1 MAKRKRRKLTKAQAK
16 EQALRQRKRRRL
28 NWTLAGVVAVAV
40 IVVMALIY
48 LTGGDTNLKE
58 VEPLRADIETG
69 LTKEG
74 YPYRG
79 SADAPV
85 TIVEVSDYKCY
96 YCAEFAL
103 ETVPLIDD
111 ELLAT
116 GQARYVV
123 QPFARLEE
131 SMPIAEAAACARDQG
146 GFWDFHHLAFANQ
159 SLFSSR
165 RPSLSTV
172 LRQLAEA
179 VELDVDEFQNCLD
192 EGTHEQDLLAS
203 VENARQEKGVEGT
216 PTFFVNG
223 TMTQLYPDEAYFDT
237 IRKAVEAAASE

>member
-1 MAKRKRRKLTKAQAK
+1 MAKRKRRKLSKAQAK
-16 EQALRQRKRRRL
+16 EHALRQKKRRRL

-48 LTGGDTNLKE
+48 LTGGDTNLIE

-69 LTKEG
+69 LTEEG

-85 TIVEVSDYKCY
+85 TVIEVSDYRCPS
-96 YCAEFAL
+96 CADFAL
-103 ETVPLIDD
+103 NAASQIDD
-111 ELLAT
+111 ELIAT
-116 GQARYVV
+116 GQVRYIV
-123 QPFARLEE
+123 QPFALWEE

-146 GFWDFHHLAFANQ
+146 DFWDFHHLAFANQ
-159 SLFSSR
+159 SLLLSR
-165 RPSLSTV
+165 RPSLSSV

-179 VELDVDEFQNCLD
+179 IELDVDEFQNCLD
-192 EGTHEQDLLAS
+192 EGSHEQDLLAS
-203 VENARQEKGVEGT
+203 VENAKVEKGVSGT

-223 TMTQLYPDEAYFDT
+223 TLTQLYRDEAYFDT